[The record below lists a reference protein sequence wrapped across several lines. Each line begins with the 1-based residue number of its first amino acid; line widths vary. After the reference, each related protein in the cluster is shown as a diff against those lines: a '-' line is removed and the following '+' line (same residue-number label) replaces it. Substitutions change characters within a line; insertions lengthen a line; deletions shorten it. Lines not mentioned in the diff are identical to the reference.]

1 MRSSSV
7 FLPTPGIRCKSVFF
21 ISLPSFL
28 LAPVQ
33 PGQRVGEICYA
44 LDGEV
49 LQRIPIEAEYK
60 IAARPVAG
68 FAERFRE
75 YIGLLLR
82 GLLC

>member
-1 MRSSSV
+1 M
-7 FLPTPGIRCKSVFF
+7 
-21 ISLPSFL
+21 
-28 LAPVQ
+28 
-33 PGQRVGEICYA
+33 GEICYA